1 MNDLGSMSDDKLFSE
16 HDFLM
21 VSVKPSEQYI
31 LMSRVDQML
40 CDEAEHGR
48 IHGEGFLLNGCWISA
63 NGKTRMRLNC
73 GNFIGEPSYL
83 AFPSQRSQLAY
94 LQHGEPLIEVLC
106 GNHEPLPINGQGI
119 RRNSSFP
126 CFPYLTM
133 AFLTSYIQNND
144 LLPYAKILAAK
155 SNLDGLWGS
164 RNSIRNDSNW
174 HENLYFNDAF
184 SDVFTEKQTICNS
197 DGIPTDIVLYSIAG
211 EYISVLPVKQL
222 CRADFPSCRTVYFP
236 PDKIY
241 PVQFGQNDH
250 DIAYLSMSW
259 PKGNLPSDVFWCSY
273 PGGASTVPKMDLSFF
288 RRFRKRMIVFIERQG
303 IEGIN
308 FAMSLASRLRR
319 ENVDFSI
326 HRLAGCSFSE
336 LSLSEFRTVI
346 KKNGFLIPEE
356 LSSTYRGDI
365 TNLIEK
371 SADALIP
378 GILDQGDCLAFL
390 CDVPIDSGFLLFL
403 LRNLYQGCWDKR
415 WEKIDPCSLIRVW
428 IDSADIRFWKR
439 TEFQS
444 EQVHF
449 LIGNTSFEDF
459 KLNVQKAN
467 LAILASSS
475 LLADSTLVNKCVD
488 YCFEHE
494 IAVIVIGT
502 YSEMKVQREKIVSTY
517 RLQQT
522 QNDAWN
528 TITIAS
534 AENDFGIKFNL
545 GKDGEVSAIEDLP
558 DGKITVLDAPD
569 ERMSNNGFEDAHN
582 ILSKLSLERKTEM
595 AREKL
600 LKDP

>member
-1 MNDLGSMSDDKLFSE
+1 MNDLVSMSDDKLFSE

-40 CDEAEHGR
+40 CDQAEHGR

-73 GNFIGEPSYL
+73 GNFIGESSYL

-119 RRNSSFP
+119 WKNSSFLR
-126 CFPYLTM
+126 FPYLTM
-133 AFLTSYIQNND
+133 AFLTSYMQNND

-164 RNSIRNDSNW
+164 KNSIKNDSNW
-174 HENLYFNDAF
+174 HENLYFND
-184 SDVFTEKQTICNS
+184 VFLDIFTDKRTICNS
-197 DGIPTDIVLYSIAG
+197 DGIPSDIVLYSIAD
-211 EYISVLPVKQL
+211 ESISVFPVKQL

-259 PKGNLPSDVFWCSY
+259 PKGNLPSGVFWCSY

-288 RRFRKRMIVFIERQG
+288 RKFRKLRIVFLERQG
-303 IEGIN
+303 IEGIE
-308 FAMSLASRLRR
+308 FAMSLAARLRR
-319 ENVDFSI
+319 ENVDFSV
-326 HRLAGCSFSE
+326 HRLEGCSFSE

-356 LSSTYRGDI
+356 LSSKYRGDI
-365 TNLIEK
+365 TNLIEN

-378 GILDQGDCLAFL
+378 GILDRGDCLAFL

-403 LRNLYQGCWDKR
+403 LRNLYHGCWDER
-415 WEKIDPCSLIRVW
+415 WGKIDPCSLIRVW

-444 EQVHF
+444 EHVHF
-449 LIGNTSFEDF
+449 LIGNTSFEEF
-459 KLNVQKAN
+459 KLNVQKAD
-467 LAILASSS
+467 LAIFASSS
-475 LLADSTLVNKCVD
+475 FLQDSTLINKCVD

-517 RLQQT
+517 KLQQT
-522 QNDAWN
+522 QNDASSV
-528 TITIAS
+528 ITIVS

-545 GKDGEVSAIEDLP
+545 SKDGEVSAIEDLP
-558 DGKITVLDAPD
+558 DGKITVLDAPN
-569 ERMSNNGFEDAHN
+569 ELMSSNGFEEAYN
-582 ILSKLSLERKTEM
+582 ILSNWSSERKKEM
-595 AREKL
+595 TREKL
-600 LKDP
+600 LKEP

>member
-1 MNDLGSMSDDKLFSE
+1 
-16 HDFLM
+16 
-21 VSVKPSEQYI
+21 
-31 LMSRVDQML
+31 
-40 CDEAEHGR
+40 
-48 IHGEGFLLNGCWISA
+48 
-63 NGKTRMRLNC
+63 MRLNC
-73 GNFIGEPSYL
+73 GNFIGESSYL
-83 AFPSQRSQLAY
+83 AFPSQRPKLAY

-106 GNHEPLPINGQGI
+106 GNQEFLPINGQGI
-119 RRNSSFP
+119 WRNSSFP
-126 CFPYLTM
+126 RFPYLTM
-133 AFLTSYIQNND
+133 AFLTSYMQNND

-164 RNSIRNDSNW
+164 RNSIKNDSNW

-250 DIAYLSMSW
+250 DIAYLSVSW
-259 PKGNLPSDVFWCSY
+259 PKNNLPSGVFWCSY
-273 PGGASTVPKMDLSFF
+273 PGGASTVPKIELSFL
-288 RRFRKRMIVFIERQG
+288 RNFRKLRIVFIERQG
-303 IEGIN
+303 LDGIK
-308 FAMSLASRLRR
+308 FAISLAARFRR
-319 ENVDFSI
+319 ENIDFSI
-326 HRLAGCSFSE
+326 HQLRDRSFSE
-336 LSLSEFRTVI
+336 LSLSEFRAVI
-346 KKNGFLIPEE
+346 KKNGFQIPEE
-356 LSSTYRGDI
+356 LSSKYRGDV
-365 TNLIEK
+365 TDLLEN

-378 GILDQGDCLAFL
+378 GILDRGDCLAFL
-390 CDVPIDSGFLLFL
+390 CDIPIDSGFLLFL
-403 LRNLYQGCWDKR
+403 LRNLYHGCWDER
-415 WEKIDPCSLIRVW
+415 WGKIDPCSLIRVW

-449 LIGNTSFEDF
+449 LIGNTSFEEF
-459 KLNVQKAN
+459 KLNVQKAD
-467 LAILASSS
+467 LAIFASSS
-475 LLADSTLVNKCVD
+475 FLQDSTLINKYVD

-517 RLQQT
+517 KLQQT
-522 QNDAWN
+522 QNDASSV
-528 TITIAS
+528 ITIVS

-545 GKDGEVSAIEDLP
+545 SKDGEVSAIEDLP
-558 DGKITVLDAPD
+558 DGKITVLDAPN
-569 ERMSNNGFEDAHN
+569 ELMSNNGFEDAYK
-582 ILSKLSLERKTEM
+582 ILSNWPSERKKEM

-600 LKDP
+600 LKYP